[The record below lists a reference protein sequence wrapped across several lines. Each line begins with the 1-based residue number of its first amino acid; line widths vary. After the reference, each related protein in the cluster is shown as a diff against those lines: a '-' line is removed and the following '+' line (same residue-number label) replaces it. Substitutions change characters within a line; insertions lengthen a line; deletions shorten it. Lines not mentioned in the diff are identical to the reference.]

1 MVNYNF
7 LKKLLVVGEKNLLS
21 RLSEYP
27 VMGIE
32 SSSNLILMLKAAPAD
47 LEKYNELIRTAEK
60 EGDEMDIDF
69 RHEVTSGA
77 ISSSL
82 MDNMLSLIE
91 KCDDILDKT
100 YFTSRE
106 INRFNVKYS
115 MTDSEKAVRDHSY
128 LEFISILNA
137 NKNALEYVHK
147 ILNENDLSKMRADRR
162 NIEAIEEQVDEI
174 KDNVIDYTYQNSTK
188 MSYLVFEHLNTLAH
202 KLDDLLDDCEDISD
216 LVFTIMLAV
225 TS

>member
-7 LKKLLVVGEKNLLS
+7 LKRILVVGEKNLLS

-27 VMGIE
+27 LMGIE
-32 SSSNLILMLKAAPAD
+32 NSSNLIHMLKNTPSD
-47 LEKYNELIRTAEK
+47 VETYNNSIRDIEKK
-60 EGDEMDIDF
+60 GDEMDIDF

-82 MDNMLSLIE
+82 MDNLLELIE

-106 INRFNVKYS
+106 LNRFNINYTMS
-115 MTDSEKAVRDHSY
+115 MDEKNIRNHAY
-128 LEFISILNA
+128 AEFITILEE
-137 NKNALEYVHK
+137 NKKALDYVHN
-147 ILNENDLSKMRADRR
+147 ILNENDLSKMKLDRK
-162 NIEAIEEQVDEI
+162 NIEAIEEKVDEI
-174 KDNVIDYTYQNSTK
+174 KDNVIDFTYQNSTK

>member
-1 MVNYNF
+1 MVNYSF

-21 RLSEYP
+21 RLSDYP
-27 VMGIE
+27 KMGIE
-32 SSSNLILMLKAAPAD
+32 SSKNLIEMLSAQDKNIE
-47 LEKYNELIRTAEK
+47 LYNQTIRSIEKK
-60 EGDEMDIDF
+60 GDELDIDF

-82 MDNMLSLIE
+82 MDNILALIE

-100 YFTSRE
+100 YFVSRE
-106 INRFNVKYS
+106 INRFKLNYIVKDREKDIITKTNVS
-115 MTDSEKAVRDHSY
+115 
-128 LEFISILNA
+128 FIQILNE
-137 NKNALEYVHK
+137 NIDALEYVYS
-147 ILNENDLSKMRADRR
+147 ILNENDLAKMRQDRR
-162 NIEAIEEQVDEI
+162 NIEKIEEDVDEL
-174 KDNVIDYTYQNSTK
+174 KDGVIDYTYKMSEN

-216 LVFTIMLAV
+216 LVFTIMLSV

>member
-21 RLSEYP
+21 RLSDYP
-27 VMGIE
+27 DLGITASE
-32 SSSNLILMLKAAPAD
+32 SLIAMLKTAPAD
-47 LEKYNELIRTAEK
+47 VESYNESIRTIEK
-60 EGDEMDIDF
+60 KGDEMDIEF

-82 MDNMLSLIE
+82 MDNILALIE

-100 YFTSRE
+100 YFSSRE
-106 INRFNVKYS
+106 INRFNINYTAGSSENSIVAHAYS
-115 MTDSEKAVRDHSY
+115 S
-128 LEFISILNA
+128 FIEILND
-137 NKNALEYVHK
+137 NIKALGLVHS
-147 ILNENDLSKMRADRR
+147 ILNENDLSKMRQDRR
-162 NIEAIEEQVDEI
+162 NIEKIEEDVDEL
-174 KDNVIDYTYQNSTK
+174 KDGVIDYTYKESSNI
-188 MSYLVFEHLNTLAH
+188 SYLVFEHINTLAH

-216 LVFTIMLAV
+216 LVFTIMLSV

>member
-7 LKKLLVVGEKNLLS
+7 LKKILVVGEKNLLS

-27 VMGIE
+27 LMGIE
-32 SSSNLILMLKAAPAD
+32 SSSNLILMLQNAPSD
-47 LEKYNELIRTAEK
+47 VEKYNEIIRTAEK
-60 EGDEMDIDF
+60 SGDEMDIDF

-82 MDNMLSLIE
+82 MDNLLSLIE

-106 INRFNVKYS
+106 INRFNIKYK
-115 MTDSEKAVRDHSY
+115 MTDQEKIIRDHAYS
-128 LEFISILNA
+128 EFISILEA
-137 NKNALEYVHK
+137 NKNALNYVHN
-147 ILNENDLSKMRADRR
+147 ILNENDLAKMKQDRK

>member
-7 LKKLLVVGEKNLLS
+7 LKKILVVGEKNLLS

-27 VMGIE
+27 IMGIE
-32 SSSNLILMLKAAPAD
+32 SSSNLILMLQNAPSD
-47 LEKYNELIRTAEK
+47 VEKYNGIVREIEK
-60 EGDEMDIDF
+60 KGDEMDITF

-82 MDNMLSLIE
+82 MDNLLDLIE
-91 KCDDILDKT
+91 KCDDILDKC

-106 INRFNVKYS
+106 INRFNINYTMTPDEKIVKELAY
-115 MTDSEKAVRDHSY
+115 TD
-128 LEFISILNA
+128 FIKILDA
-137 NKNALEYVHK
+137 NKKSLDLVHS
-147 ILNENDLSKMRADRR
+147 ILNENDLSKMREDRR

-174 KDNVIDYTYQNSTK
+174 KDNLIDYTYKNSTK
-188 MSYLVFEHLNTLAH
+188 ISYIVFEHLNTLAH

>member
-7 LKKLLVVGEKNLLS
+7 LKRILVVGEKNLLS

-27 VMGIE
+27 LMGIE
-32 SSSNLILMLKAAPAD
+32 NSSSLISMIKNAPSNI
-47 LEKYNELIRTAEK
+47 EVYNEKVRSMEK
-60 EGDEMDIDF
+60 RGDEMNIDF

-82 MDNMLSLIE
+82 MDNLLTLIE

-100 YFTSRE
+100 YFVSRE
-106 INRFNVKYS
+106 LNRFNINYS
-115 MTDSEKAVRDHSY
+115 MSSDEKAIRDHSY
-128 LEFISILNA
+128 TNFIQILES
-137 NKNALEYVHK
+137 NKKALDYVHS
-147 ILNENDLSKMRADRR
+147 ILNENDLGKMRSDRK

-174 KDNVIDYTYQNSTK
+174 KDNIIDYTYKNSGK

-216 LVFTIMLAV
+216 LVFTIMLSV

>member
-7 LKKLLVVGEKNLLS
+7 LKRLLVVGEKNLLS

-27 VMGIE
+27 LMGIE
-32 SSSNLILMLKAAPAD
+32 ASSNLILMLKNAPSD
-47 LEKYNELIRTAEK
+47 VEKYNEIVRGIEK
-60 EGDEMDIDF
+60 KGDEMDINF

-82 MDNMLSLIE
+82 MDNLLGLIE
-91 KCDDILDKT
+91 KCDDILDKC

-106 INRFNVKYS
+106 INRFNINYN
-115 MTDSEKAVRDHSY
+115 MTDDEKIVKEHAYDNFITILEENKKSLDFVHS
-128 LEFISILNA
+128 
-137 NKNALEYVHK
+137 
-147 ILNENDLSKMRADRR
+147 ILNENDLSKMREDRKK
-162 NIEAIEEQVDEI
+162 IEAIEEQVDEI
-174 KDNVIDYTYQNSTK
+174 KDNIIDYTYKNSTK
-188 MSYLVFEHLNTLAH
+188 ISYIVFEHLNTLAH

>member
-7 LKKLLVVGEKNLLS
+7 LKRILVVGEKNLLS
-21 RLSEYP
+21 RLSVYP
-27 VMGIE
+27 LMGIE
-32 SSSNLILMLKAAPAD
+32 SSSNLILMLKNAPSD
-47 LEKYNELIRTAEK
+47 VEKYNEIVRSIEK
-60 EGDEMDIDF
+60 KGDEMDIDF

-82 MDNMLSLIE
+82 MDNLLGLIE

-106 INRFNVKYS
+106 INRFNIHYK
-115 MTDSEKAVRDHSY
+115 MTEEEKNVRDHAYDSFITI
-128 LEFISILNA
+128 LEA
-137 NKNALEYVHK
+137 NKKSLDFVHS
-147 ILNENDLSKMRADRR
+147 ILNENDLSKMKEDRK

-174 KDNVIDYTYQNSTK
+174 KDNIIDFTYLNSTK
-188 MSYLVFEHLNTLAH
+188 ISYLVFEHLNTLAH